1 MSVIL
6 YDNFC
11 EFCTAWANFIRKD
24 PEGISDWSDGNPGR
38 RENSGV

>member
-11 EFCTAWANFIRKD
+11 EFAQHGQISFAKD
-24 PEGISDWSDGNPGR
+24 PEGISDWSDRKPR
-38 RENSGV
+38 KA